1 MDYFNLKFAGATLKD
16 EIFAGITLFI
26 TIAYNLVLLP
36 TMLSR
41 AGMPYDGVFLV
52 TILVIGITTIISA
65 LYAKLPIVYGP
76 GLGLLSTF
84 LSFAVGENAVDYRV
98 LLLATYA
105 SGILF
110 LIFVKFGV
118 YRIFID
124 ILDLEFRRII
134 MSGIGLALMLYGI
147 SITGLIQK
155 QGTWY
160 VPGTVKVV
168 PLAITAVTLIAMF
181 GMRKKSVKGHV
192 LYGLLLAYVLGML
205 HEYYQNGYLAK
216 MSVWEYI
223 CHIFSDSY
231 QLSGLKEI
239 MFSFPDVLPILA
251 DKEQSIGFL
260 YIVLLFTFAHF
271 FESIGTNSAIFETI
285 NLYIDKRIKDDKSIE
300 KAVTIDGVGSIAS
313 GLLGISSVTT
323 YAESLVGVISGGK
336 TGITALVTGICFL
349 ACFFVSPLFTSM
361 PIVVAAPIL
370 IYVGLISAAKYR
382 DFHKRKIVINVYG
395 VMLILIL
402 GMTFSTGAVV
412 IYGLLGYTLLTAAIE
427 RKRPVKYWWV
437 ILIFACIQTVLYL
450 YS

>member
-1 MDYFNLKFAGATLKD
+1 MDYFNLKFADATLKD

-26 TIAYNLVLLP
+26 TIAYNLVLFP

-223 CHIFSDSY
+223 CHIFSDSS
-231 QLSGLKEI
+231 LVNIST
-239 MFSFPDVLPILA
+239 
-251 DKEQSIGFL
+251 SIGST
-260 YIVLLFTFAHF
+260 VLL
-271 FESIGTNSAIFETI
+271 
-285 NLYIDKRIKDDKSIE
+285 
-300 KAVTIDGVGSIAS
+300 
-313 GLLGISSVTT
+313 
-323 YAESLVGVISGGK
+323 
-336 TGITALVTGICFL
+336 
-349 ACFFVSPLFTSM
+349 
-361 PIVVAAPIL
+361 
-370 IYVGLISAAKYR
+370 
-382 DFHKRKIVINVYG
+382 
-395 VMLILIL
+395 
-402 GMTFSTGAVV
+402 
-412 IYGLLGYTLLTAAIE
+412 
-427 RKRPVKYWWV
+427 
-437 ILIFACIQTVLYL
+437 
-450 YS
+450 